1 MIFIRKHGNQI
12 AEHMRRRR
20 KAVQEQNGGSI
31 PGTGFAIEDF
41 QPLHVKRAIENGRGA
56 RICRVFP
63 IHYRLSFFSCHALL
77 SLFFRFGIV
86 FDIETLPRRVN
97 CTVVGARQSPRPHG
111 RTRMIV
117 FPLIRSVRLKA
128 ATASS
133 RAATLPMFVRS
144 RPTRTRWTSSL
155 NRAQSGMTTKST
167 VRPPEGRASVGPVT
181 VTSVPPERIRPADR
195 FA

>member
-20 KAVQEQNGGSI
+20 KGVQEQNIGSI

-41 QPLHVKRAIENGRGA
+41 QPLHVERAIENGRHT

-86 FDIETLPRRVN
+86 FDIENLLRRVN
-97 CTVVGARQSPRPHG
+97 CTFVGARQSPRHHG

-117 FPLIRSVRLKA
+117 FPLIRSDRLKA

-133 RAATLPMFVRS
+133 RAATSPMFVRS

-155 NRAQSGMTTKST
+155 NRAQSGITTKST
-167 VRPPEGRASVGPVT
+167 VKPPEGRDWVAPVT
-181 VTSVPPERIRPADR
+181 FTSIPPP
-195 FA
+195 

>member
-1 MIFIRKHGNQI
+1 MIFIRKHRNQI

-20 KAVQEQNGGSI
+20 KAVQEQNGGSS

-41 QPLHVKRAIENGRGA
+41 QPLHVERAIENGRRN

-63 IHYRLSFFSCHALL
+63 IHYRPSFFGCHALL
-77 SLFFRFGIV
+77 SLTFRFGIV
-86 FDIETLPRRVN
+86 FDIYTLPVRVN
-97 CTVVGARQSPRPHG
+97 CTFVGVRQSPSPHG

-133 RAATLPMFVRS
+133 RAAALPMFVRS

-155 NRAQSGMTTKST
+155 NWAQSGMTTKSI
-167 VRPPEGRASVGPVT
+167 VRPPEGRASVGLT
-181 VTSVPPERIRPADR
+181 ID
-195 FA
+195 F